1 MNQCYYCKTE
11 ADLVLNNR
19 AMVCPLCNGI
29 KGALSLQDFDTH
41 AYLAFSAGQYTLE
54 QFKNISATIKQL
66 TALRRKLSAKKG
78 QITRIANDTGWRDR
92 YKELCIKATGKAPT
106 VYPDATYTPDIEK
119 FIQNF
124 INWQGG
130 KVRKRNTEGLAR
142 NCGGKIVRIKN
153 ANRGEADITGQYRGI
168 YLNIEVKNKFT
179 KDTFKETV
187 KGKQT
192 AQAKERDRCIAAGE
206 VYYIATD
213 IDSFLVWWDNTI
225 AKMTLL

>member
-1 MNQCYYCKTE
+1 MNPCYYCKTP
-11 ADLVLNNR
+11 ADLVLNNK
-19 AMVCPLCNGI
+19 AMVCHTCNEV

-54 QFKNISATIKQL
+54 QFKNVSSSIKEL
-66 TALRRKLSAKKG
+66 ITLRRKLSSKKA
-78 QITRIANDTGWRDR
+78 QITRIANDTGWRER
-92 YKELCIKATGKAPT
+92 YKALCITATGKEPAT
-106 VYPDATYTPDIEK
+106 YPNATYTPDIEK

-142 NCGGKIVRIKN
+142 NYGGKIVRIKN
-153 ANRGEADITGQYRGI
+153 ANRGEADLTGQYMGI

-179 KDTFKETV
+179 KDKFKE
-187 KGKQT
+187 GS

-206 VYYIATD
+206 IYYIATD
-213 IDSFLVWWDNTI
+213 IDSFIEWWDNTI
-225 AKMTLL
+225 TKMTLL